1 MSAGGPEPSAALV
14 DRPVRRWIPGERWGS
29 MRFIVIHWR
38 LLVRVLYGEMRARF
52 AGSHIGAGWV
62 FLAPLLLL
70 SVYALIYVEIFKV
83 DVPTLS
89 TAGYVLFI
97 FSGLVP
103 FLTLA
108 ESLSASL
115 GSVLSNTAVF
125 SNTVYPIDLTPVTA
139 VLVCQGTMVVGVTVI
154 LGGGVIFGLLTP
166 FILLTP
172 VVWFLQILA
181 LVGIAWILSLV
192 NVLVRDVQNIVSIVL
207 LLLLISSPIAFT
219 PDQVPE
225 SIKIMLYVNPVA
237 WFITAYQDVMVL
249 GFSPAPEHWAGLVV
263 FSVGLFCLG
272 SWVFAR
278 LKPVAADYV

>member
-1 MSAGGPEPSAALV
+1 MSADSPATSGAPA
-14 DRPVRRWIPGERWGS
+14 DRPSRRSAPGQRWGS
-29 MRFIVIHWR
+29 MRFIILHWH
-38 LLVRVLYGEMRARF
+38 LLTRVLAGEMRARY

-62 FLAPLLLL
+62 FLAPALLL

-115 GSVLSNTAVF
+115 GSVLTNTQVF

-139 VLVCQGTMVVGVTVI
+139 VLVAQGTMVVGITVV
-154 LGGGVIFGLLTP
+154 LAGGAIVGLLTP
-166 FILLTP
+166 FVLLTP

-181 LVGIAWILSLV
+181 LIGIGWILSLV
-192 NVLVRDVQNIVSIVL
+192 NVLVRDVQNVVTITL

-219 PDQVPE
+219 PEQVPPQL
-225 SIKIMLYVNPVA
+225 KVLLYINPVA

-249 GFSPAPEHWAGLVV
+249 GFSPAPEHWAALVV
-263 FSVGLFCLG
+263 FSLVLFGLG

-278 LKPVAADYV
+278 LKPVVADYV